1 MNDKDKEAFDSW
13 ELDYFGTAKEE
24 NCPHYMIHIKK
35 AWQAA
40 CEYKQKDL
48 NNYIRDHGQL
58 LIEKATLEKRLEI
71 ASNIL
76 KKCENILGTPLVISP
91 NKDTH
96 KEIKQALAA
105 INGE

>member
-40 CEYKQKDL
+40 CEYKQK
-48 NNYIRDHGQL
+48 
-58 LIEKATLEKRLEI
+58 ELEKKLEI
-71 ASNIL
+71 AVEAL
-76 KKCENILGTPLVISP
+76 EFYG
-91 NKDTH
+91 
-96 KEIKQALAA
+96 EINNSLTVHEDHEDPEDFLLLSYIHDRQTRKRST
-105 INGE
+105 